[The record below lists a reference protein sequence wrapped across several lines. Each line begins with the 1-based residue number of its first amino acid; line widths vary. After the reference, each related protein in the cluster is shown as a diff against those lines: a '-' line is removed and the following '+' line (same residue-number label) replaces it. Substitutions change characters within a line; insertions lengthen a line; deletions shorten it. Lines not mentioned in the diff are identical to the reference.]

1 MRTALTRIIPRISS
15 SIQQQPRIL
24 TASLHTTPSRKMKIY
39 PVAVR
44 EDNYAYL
51 VVDTKNAQKGVF
63 VDPYTLSAVQDKA
76 REEGVEEVVGC
87 ITTHHH
93 HDHSGGNED
102 FANAYPSAKIYGG
115 SDQIPKL
122 NHPVK
127 DGSTFPLFEG
137 SSIKVTCH
145 ATPCHTQ
152 DSIAFFLEDER
163 DVGEG
168 EVRRGVFTGDTLF
181 VSGCGRFFEGEPHEM
196 DTALNKVLASL
207 PDDTLVFC
215 GHEYTRSNVAF
226 SLGVLPNRPAIQALA
241 EFVRS
246 GQNGGVTTGQFTI
259 GDEKKHNVFMLNRDP
274 EVAERVGLGAE
285 GEAAKGEVDPIEVMR
300 RLREAKNSGKMQ
312 AKI

>member
-1 MRTALTRIIPRISS
+1 
-15 SIQQQPRIL
+15 
-24 TASLHTTPSRKMKIY
+24 MKIV
-39 PVAVR
+39 PVLVR

-51 VVDTKNAQKGVF
+51 VIDSAHPTKGVF
-63 VDPYTLSAVQDKA
+63 VDPYTLSTVQDRA
-76 REEGVEEVVGC
+76 RKEAVEDVVGC

-93 HDHSGGNED
+93 HDHSGGNAD
-102 FANAYPSAKIYGG
+102 FANAYPSAPIYGG
-115 SDQIPKL
+115 SDQVPKRT
-122 NHPVK
+122 HPVQ
-127 DGSTFPLFEG
+127 DGSSFPLFPG

-163 DVGEG
+163 EKIGEG
-168 EVRRGVFTGDTLF
+168 EVKRGVFTGDTLF

-207 PDDTLVFC
+207 PDDTIVYC

-246 GQNGGVTTGQFTI
+246 GKNGGVTTGQFTI
-259 GDEKKHNVFMLNRDP
+259 GDEKKHNVFMLVRDA
-274 EVAERVGLGAE
+274 EVAERMGLGGAE
-285 GEAAKGEVDPIEVMR
+285 GKQGAADPIEVMR
-300 RLREAKNSGKMQ
+300 ALREAKNAGKML